1 MVRLVSTC
9 TWRDL
14 SDRHLYHEGD
24 LFPFDGREVPED
36 RLTALMSG
44 QNMAELALIRAEEVQ
59 DEPEEGTQQE
69 APEEAKEAE
78 KTATVETAEPAQE
91 KKPAQA
97 KAQTRSTKRKSK

>member
-14 SDRHLYHEGD
+14 SDRHLYHKGD
-24 LFPFDGREVPED
+24 LFPFDGREVPKE

-44 QNMAELALIRAEEVQ
+44 QNMAGLALIRVEEVE
-59 DEPEEGTQQE
+59 DEPEEETQQE
-69 APEEAKEAE
+69 APEGGKEDE
-78 KTATVETAEPAQE
+78 KTVTETAEPAQE

-97 KAQTRSTKRKSK
+97 KAQTRNTKRKSK

>member
-1 MVRLVSTC
+1 MVRLVSAC

-14 SDRHLYHEGD
+14 SDRHLYHTGD
-24 LFPFDGREVPED
+24 PFPFDGRDVPED

-44 QNMAELALIRAEEVQ
+44 QNMAGLALIRAVEVQ
-59 DEPEEGTQQE
+59 DEPEEGAQEE
-69 APEEAKEAE
+69 APEGGKEDE
-78 KTATVETAEPAQE
+78 KTVTETAEPAQE

>member
-1 MVRLVSTC
+1 MIQLVSAC

-14 SDRHLYHEGD
+14 SDQHLYHKGE

-44 QNMAELALIRAEEVQ
+44 QNMAGLALIRAEEVQ
-59 DEPEEGTQQE
+59 DEPEEGAQQE
-69 APEEAKEAE
+69 APEEAKEDE
-78 KTATVETAEPAQE
+78 KTVTETAEPAQE
-91 KKPAQA
+91 KKQA